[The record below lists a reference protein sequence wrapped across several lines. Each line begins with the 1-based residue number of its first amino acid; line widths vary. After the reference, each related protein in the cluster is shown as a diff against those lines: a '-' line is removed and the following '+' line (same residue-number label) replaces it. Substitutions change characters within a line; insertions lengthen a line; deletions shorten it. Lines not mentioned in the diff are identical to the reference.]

1 MKVVVKLG
9 GAALDNKEIVQK
21 FATSIASLASHG
33 HKVVVVHGGGAALTR
48 TLKEL
53 GRKSEFINGLRVTD
67 SETRDVAVMVLAGHL
82 NKQLVAAIGR
92 TGQPALGLCGGD
104 LQCMRASKRRGE
116 VDLGFVGDICRVEPK
131 WFEALWQ
138 HGAIPVI
145 ASIAL
150 GSDGE
155 YYNVNADSMASAVA
169 VACRANA
176 LVFLT
181 DVPGVKGADG
191 MVMKW
196 LHLGDISGMVAQA
209 AISGGMIPKLE
220 ACTLALK
227 QGVNRVRIMPAAN
240 VEVLPG
246 FFSQSIEY
254 GTEVLQ

>member
-21 FATSIASLASHG
+21 FAASIASFAKQG

-53 GRKSEFINGLRVTD
+53 GRTSEFINGLRVTD
-67 SETRDVAVMVLAGHL
+67 SETRDVAVMVLAGQL

-92 TGQPALGLCGGD
+92 TGQPTLGLCGGD
-104 LQCMRASKRRGE
+104 LQCMRASKRTGE
-116 VDLGFVGDICRVEPK
+116 VDLGFVGDICRVESK
-131 WFEALWQ
+131 WFEALWE

-169 VACRANA
+169 VACKANA

-181 DVPGVKGADG
+181 DVQGVKGVDG
-191 MVMKW
+191 TVMKW
-196 LHLGDISGMVAQA
+196 LHLDEIGGMVQQA

-220 ACTLALK
+220 ACTLAL
-227 QGVNRVRIMPAAN
+227 QRGVNRVRIMPAAN

-246 FFSQSIEY
+246 FFGQSIEF